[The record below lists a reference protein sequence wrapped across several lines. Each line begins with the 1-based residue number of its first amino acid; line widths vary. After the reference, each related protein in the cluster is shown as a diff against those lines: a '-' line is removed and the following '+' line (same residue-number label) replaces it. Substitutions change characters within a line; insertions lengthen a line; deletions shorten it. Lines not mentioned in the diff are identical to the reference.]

1 LICANLGL
9 STDYKVA
16 DKDAWCW
23 MYTII

>member
-1 LICANLGL
+1 LLCTNLGL

-23 MYTII
+23 MYFII